1 MKALKKIIKIL
12 AIVGAIA
19 GIVKVVMRVLNL
31 TKRMNDYNEKAIF
44 SGKDIKYQEEPFE
57 KDSVA
62 SLFSGVNLDFK
73 NATMADKTSQLDI
86 LGRYSG
92 ISVKVP
98 KHWHIEMDGTA
109 VQSGIDQRFI
119 DNSEDEEAPKL
130 QINYDIKYCGLS
142 IANPKDEELEET
154 EESEESEDTLVLES
168 DEDQEEEIIIED
180 VVDEIPSE
188 MSEETLKVIEE
199 FEENFHN
206 EEDETSED
214 DEEVIESFEE

>member
-142 IANPKDEELEET
+142 VANPKEEELEET
-154 EESEESEDTLVLES
+154 EESEEIEDTLVLES

>member
-142 IANPKDEELEET
+142 IANPKEEELEET
-154 EESEESEDTLVLES
+154 EESEEIEDTLVLES